1 MSSPI
6 SGKRY
11 LPLDGIR
18 GVAVALVIVHHAFYL
33 THATNRITAL
43 LVHLASSCWIGVDL
57 FFVLSGYLITGI
69 LLRSKAEPGY
79 FRIFYMRRF
88 LRIFP
93 LYYGCLLAA
102 WVGAALI
109 RPDTVGLFD
118 FGWNLTYLANVRLA
132 LHGWAWR
139 PVSHLWS
146 LSVEEQFYLVWPTV
160 ILLLPRRRTALWIAA
175 LFGVFVTVRHI
186 LAAAIPLSADAV
198 FGVLHLDGLLLGAAL
213 AALHL
218 SRPRG
223 ESALTRAWVLFLGS
237 AGILMLQA
245 RHSGALNWHV
255 WQGIGYL
262 NYSLVALCGAAWI
275 AISVYPPER
284 GAVNRL
290 LSVRPLVQMGKYSYA
305 MYVLH
310 YPLDTALRAL
320 QLHPSSVYGTI
331 VYTLA
336 LGAASFAAALLT
348 WKAIEERCIRLKDR
362 RFGYGAAPQPQ
373 TAEAVTAR

>member
-1 MSSPI
+1 MSPPA
-6 SGKRY
+6 SGKRS

-18 GVAVALVIVHHAFYL
+18 GIAVALVIVHHAFYL
-33 THATNRITAL
+33 THATNRITTL
-43 LVHLASSCWIGVDL
+43 FVHLASSCWIGVDL

-69 LLRSKAEPGY
+69 LLRSKGESGY

-93 LYYGCLLAA
+93 LYYGCLFTAWLAA
-102 WVGAALI
+102 TIV
-109 RPDTVGLFD
+109 RPDLIAGFD

-160 ILLLPRRRTALWIAA
+160 ILLLPRRRTALWIAG
-175 LFGVFVTVRHI
+175 LFGVFAAVRHL
-186 LAAAIPLSADAV
+186 LAAAIPLSADTV
-198 FGVLHLDGLLLGAAL
+198 FGLLHLDGLLLGAAL

-218 SRPRG
+218 SRPRA
-223 ESALTRAWVLFLGS
+223 ESARTAAGTILLGS
-237 AGILMLQA
+237 AGILLLQA
-245 RHSGALNWHV
+245 RHSGALNWHL
-255 WQGIGYL
+255 WQGVGYL
-262 NYSLVALCGAAWI
+262 NYSLVALCGAAAI
-275 AISVYPPER
+275 ALSVYSPER
-284 GAVNRL
+284 GAVNRF
-290 LSVRPLVQMGKYSYA
+290 LSMRPLVEMGKYSYA

-320 QLHPSSVYGTI
+320 HLHPSSVYGTI

-336 LGAASFAAALLT
+336 LGAGSFAAALLT

-362 RFGYGAAPQPQ
+362 RFVYGAAPEPEM
-373 TAEAVTAR
+373 AGAATAR